1 MAKRKATQRAQ
12 KLNMKE
18 KRRKREN
25 DVKVVIEKMAVRME
39 KLKLKEDKTRGGIK
53 KSWNVKMKLGVQEMK
68 EIA

>member
-1 MAKRKATQRAQ
+1 MAKRKATQRAW

-25 DVKVVIEKMAVRME
+25 DVKVVIEKTAVRME

-53 KSWNVKMKLGVQEMK
+53 KSWNLKMKLGVQEMK
-68 EIA
+68 E

>member
-1 MAKRKATQRAQ
+1 MGKREATQRAW

-25 DVKVVIEKMAVRME
+25 NVKVVIEKMAVSME
-39 KLKLKEDKTRGGIK
+39 KLKLKEDKTRAGIK
-53 KSWNVKMKLGVQEMK
+53 KSWNMKMKLGVQEMK